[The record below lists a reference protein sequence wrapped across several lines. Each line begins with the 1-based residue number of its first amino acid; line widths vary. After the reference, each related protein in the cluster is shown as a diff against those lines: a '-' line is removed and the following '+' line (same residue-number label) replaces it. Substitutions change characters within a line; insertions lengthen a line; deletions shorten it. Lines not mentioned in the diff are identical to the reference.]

1 MGRENSRGYRFG
13 RSDDNESPASRKMA
27 FKLKSESRCSH
38 GKYKFERRS
47 GRGVVF
53 VCGVARSKRRVDY
66 KSRDGEKDCEFGF
79 HTIEP
84 GGEVGKGLELVH
96 RSIGR
101 KKATSHP
108 TTERPVV

>member
-1 MGRENSRGYRFG
+1 MGRENSRRYRFG
-13 RSDDNESPASRKMA
+13 GSDDNESPALREVA

-84 GGEVGKGLELVH
+84 GGEVGEGLELVH